1 MDYLRG
7 LWNDARRNVTAAPD
21 LLLLTATFA
30 LAALLPPYLRP
41 QTPHLGPGWPSAV
54 TVLWRSAFYLVLP
67 LLSLIPLRLP
77 PGKVG
82 FRLEKPGRWIR
93 DIGLLFLVMLPVVY
107 LASRR
112 PDFQRTYPFFAFE
125 RLGAGSLLIGLGIK
139 AVEMFIWEFFFR
151 GYLLFGLERRVGG
164 PAAIAIQTIPFA
176 IMHAGKPGLEAIG
189 SIVAGIALGII
200 ALRNRSFVPGAILHW
215 SVAATMDIF
224 AVVHV

>member
-1 MDYLRG
+1 VDYLRG
-7 LWNDARRNVTAAPD
+7 LWTDARRNISAAPD
-21 LLLLTATFA
+21 LLLLSATFA

-41 QTPHLGPGWPSAV
+41 RTPHLWPGWQGAV

-77 PGKVG
+77 LGKVG
-82 FRLEKPGRWIR
+82 FRLEKHGRWIR
-93 DIGLLFLVMLPVVY
+93 DIGLLYLVMLPIVY

-112 PDFQRTYPFFAFE
+112 PDFQHAYPYFAFE
-125 RLGAGSLLIGLGIK
+125 RLGAGSLLLGLGIK

-151 GYLLFGLERRVGG
+151 GYLLFGFERRVGG

-176 IMHAGKPGLEAIG
+176 IMHAGKPGLEAVG

-200 ALRNRSFVPGAILHW
+200 ALRSRSFIPGTILHW
-215 SVAATMDIF
+215 SVAATMDIL